1 MDVRMTIAIVAAM
14 EREVRP
20 LIGGWR
26 IRTIEHAGRQ
36 YRLFE
41 NGQAALIC
49 GGIGSE
55 AARRATEAIIQAVNP
70 VRVLSVGFAGALDG
84 SLQVGAVIEPRTVI
98 NAADGVRTEIG
109 LSEGV
114 LVSSSTVAGKEQKA
128 RLRKAYGALAV
139 DMEAGA
145 VAQGAQARGIEF
157 AALKAI
163 SDGADF
169 ELPALDHFLA
179 SDGRFRSAGFAVHVA
194 LRPWLWGTTI
204 ALARNSSRASKALC
218 DALENYLAREGPSR
232 GESYAGATDVSPV
245 QAGRERPALH

>member
-163 SDGADF
+163 SDDADF

-179 SDGRFRSAGFAVHVA
+179 SNGRFRSAGFAVHVA